1 MTLLPDFWL
10 HTPVASFQN
19 KRAQAK
25 ALQEMKSRVAELQ
38 ARIAKDVDYAFE
50 ALLQVQPDLSLK
62 MENDLEEVL
71 RMAELIESELDEA
84 SGISELER
92 LDRRI
97 EFIEDRFEE
106 LEAELYSRPRRR
118 RKRRPNLFEFFR
130 QATGGGGWGGSTDPQ
145 GEVSNAAEAFAI
157 LGLEEGSSY
166 TAVTKAFRK
175 KAKELHPDARA
186 GDRSGEVQ
194 LRKLIAAYQYI
205 KSIYNWGED
214 TPSPSRGA

>member
-1 MTLLPDFWL
+1 M
-10 HTPVASFQN
+10 ASFQN

-25 ALQEMKSRVAELQ
+25 ALQEMKSRIAELQ
-38 ARIAKDVDYAFE
+38 ARISKDVDYAFE

-62 MENDLEEVL
+62 MESELEEVL

-118 RKRRPNLFEFFR
+118 RKRRPNLFAFFR
-130 QATGGGGWGGSTDPQ
+130 PATGGRGRGGSTGPQ
-145 GEVSNAAEAFAI
+145 GQGAQAAAALAI
-157 LGLEEGSSY
+157 PG
-166 TAVTKAFRK
+166 
-175 KAKELHPDARA
+175 
-186 GDRSGEVQ
+186 
-194 LRKLIAAYQYI
+194 
-205 KSIYNWGED
+205 
-214 TPSPSRGA
+214 

>member
-1 MTLLPDFWL
+1 M
-10 HTPVASFQN
+10 ASFQN

-130 QATGGGGWGGSTDPQ
+130 QATGGGGWGGADLPHQ
-145 GEVSNAAEAFAI
+145 RP
-157 LGLEEGSSY
+157 L
-166 TAVTKAFRK
+166 
-175 KAKELHPDARA
+175 
-186 GDRSGEVQ
+186 Q
-194 LRKLIAAYQYI
+194 
-205 KSIYNWGED
+205 D
-214 TPSPSRGA
+214 TPSRSRRGPFRGERAPRGDARRAGWSAGRAEGRHRPARGSAR

>member
-1 MTLLPDFWL
+1 
-10 HTPVASFQN
+10 VASFQN

-62 MENDLEEVL
+62 MESELEEVL
-71 RMAELIESELDEA
+71 RMAELIEGELDEA

-118 RKRRPNLFEFFR
+118 RKRRSRKPSAR
-130 QATGGGGWGGSTDPQ
+130 RSRSSTRTRGPATG
-145 GEVSNAAEAFAI
+145 AAKCNSA
-157 LGLEEGSSY
+157 S
-166 TAVTKAFRK
+166 
-175 KAKELHPDARA
+175 
-186 GDRSGEVQ
+186 
-194 LRKLIAAYQYI
+194 
-205 KSIYNWGED
+205 
-214 TPSPSRGA
+214 

>member
-1 MTLLPDFWL
+1 M
-10 HTPVASFQN
+10 ASFQN

-25 ALQEMKSRVAELQ
+25 ALQEMKSRVAEIQ
-38 ARIAKDVDYAFE
+38 ARVTKDIDYAFE

-62 MENDLEEVL
+62 MESELEEVL
-71 RMAELIESELDEA
+71 RMAEMIESELDEA
-84 SGISELER
+84 SGLSELER

-118 RKRRPNLFEFFR
+118 RKRRPNLFDFFR
-130 QATGGGGWGGSTDPQ
+130 QATGGSGWGGGSTDPQ

-175 KAKELHPDARA
+175 KVKELHPDARA

-205 KSIYNWGED
+205 KAIYNWGED
-214 TPSPSRGA
+214 TPSSLRSR

>member
-1 MTLLPDFWL
+1 M
-10 HTPVASFQN
+10 ASFQN

-25 ALQEMKSRVAELQ
+25 ALQEMKSRDAELQ

-62 MENDLEEVL
+62 MESDLEEVL

-97 EFIEDRFEE
+97 ECIEDRFEE

-118 RKRRPNLFEFFR
+118 RKRRPNLFDFFR
-130 QATGGGGWGGSTDPQ
+130 QPP
-145 GEVSNAAEAFAI
+145 V
-157 LGLEEGSSY
+157 
-166 TAVTKAFRK
+166 
-175 KAKELHPDARA
+175 
-186 GDRSGEVQ
+186 GDRS
-194 LRKLIAAYQYI
+194 AADSGQPGQDQGPTA
-205 KSIYNWGED
+205 KASI
-214 TPSPSRGA
+214 TRTA

>member
-1 MTLLPDFWL
+1 
-10 HTPVASFQN
+10 
-19 KRAQAK
+19 
-25 ALQEMKSRVAELQ
+25 MKSRVAELQ

-71 RMAELIESELDEA
+71 RMAELIESELDAA
-84 SGISELER
+84 SGTSELER

-118 RKRRPNLFEFFR
+118 RKRRPNLFDFFR
-130 QATGGGGWGGSTDPQ
+130 QATGGGGSTDPQ

-214 TPSPSRGA
+214 TPSSSRGA

>member
-1 MTLLPDFWL
+1 
-10 HTPVASFQN
+10 VASFQN

-25 ALQEMKSRVAELQ
+25 ALQEMKSRIAELQ
-38 ARIAKDVDYAFE
+38 ARITKDVDYAFE
-50 ALLQVQPDLSLK
+50 SLLQAQPDLSLK
-62 MENDLEEVL
+62 MEGELEEVL
-71 RMAELIESELDEA
+71 RMAELIEGELDEA

-118 RKRRPNLFEFFR
+118 RKRRPNLFDFFR

-145 GEVSNAAEAFAI
+145 GEVSNAAQAFAI

-166 TAVTKAFRK
+166 TAVTKAFRMK
-175 KAKELHPDARA
+175 VKELHPDARA

-214 TPSPSRGA
+214 TASPSRDA

>member
-1 MTLLPDFWL
+1 MAEPSASLTLLPDFWL

-38 ARIAKDVDYAFE
+38 ARITKDVDYAFE
-50 ALLQVQPDLSLK
+50 SLLQVQPDLSLK
-62 MENDLEEVL
+62 MESELEEVL

-118 RKRRPNLFEFFR
+118 RKRRPNLFDFFR

-145 GEVSNAAEAFAI
+145 GEGSNAAEAFAI

-166 TAVTKAFRK
+166 TVVTKAFRK
-175 KAKELHPDARA
+175 NEEHTSELQSPCNLVCRLLL
-186 GDRSGEVQ
+186 E
-194 LRKLIAAYQYI
+194 K
-205 KSIYNWGED
+205 KKKKTSII
-214 TPSPSRGA
+214 RF